1 MEKSNTIGQTKD
13 TGFQIG
19 VRKTFAVS
27 VETAWDFLFSEKGLA
42 FWLGKF
48 ELENFSLDK
57 PYKTKDG
64 IEGKISTFNPFSNI
78 RMTWKP
84 THWTNIST
92 LQIRVINSKGKATVS
107 FHQDRLL
114 GNDQRNE
121 MKKHWDNVITKLETE
136 LTNERTSTR

>member
-1 MEKSNTIGQTKD
+1 MERNKTIGQTKN

-42 FWLGKF
+42 FWLGKI
-48 ELENFSLDK
+48 ELESFSLDK

-84 THWTNIST
+84 THWTNMST
-92 LQIRVINSKGKATVS
+92 VQIRVIEIKGKTTIS
-107 FHQDRLL
+107 FHQDKLIDS
-114 GNDQRNE
+114 DQRNE
-121 MKKHWDNVITKLETE
+121 MKKHWNNVLAKIGTE
-136 LTNERTSTR
+136 LTNEKTTTR